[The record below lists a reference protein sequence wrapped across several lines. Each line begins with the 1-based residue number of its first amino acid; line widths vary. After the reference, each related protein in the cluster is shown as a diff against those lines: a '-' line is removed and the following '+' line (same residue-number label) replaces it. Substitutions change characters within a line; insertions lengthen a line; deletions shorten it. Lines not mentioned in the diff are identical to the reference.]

1 MLRRIRNIFPFKE
14 KQAMIR
20 IFAQAFVYGNI
31 FSKSK
36 TNMDDDKNENFRIEI
51 VKKGLIFAARQYV
64 LLKFT

>member
-1 MLRRIRNIFPFKE
+1 
-14 KQAMIR
+14 MIR

-51 VKKGLIFAARQYV
+51 VKKRLDFRSERICFVEIYLATIDVSHMRS
-64 LLKFT
+64 